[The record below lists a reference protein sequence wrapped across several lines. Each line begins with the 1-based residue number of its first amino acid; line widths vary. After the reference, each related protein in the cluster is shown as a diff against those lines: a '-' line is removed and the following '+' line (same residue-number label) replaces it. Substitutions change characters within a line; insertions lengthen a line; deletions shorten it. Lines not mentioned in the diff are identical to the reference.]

1 MINVLNGKLGVPAVM
16 LFAAAFILALVSFIV
31 AVRTEP
37 YSGVCQEADYVI
49 QCRALRAAIA
59 LDGVLWY
66 TSPNEKGLS
75 QDTVLE

>member
-1 MINVLNGKLGVPAVM
+1 MLYAAV
-16 LFAAAFILALVSFIV
+16 FILDLVSFIV
-31 AVRTEP
+31 AVSIEP

-66 TSPNEKGLS
+66 ASPNENG
-75 QDTVLE
+75 

>member
-1 MINVLNGKLGVPAVM
+1 MVFVINVLNGKLGVPAVA
-16 LFAAAFILALVSFIV
+16 LYAAAFLLALVSFIV

-37 YSGVCQEADYVI
+37 YSGGCQGADYVL

-66 TSPNEKGLS
+66 ASPNENG
-75 QDTVLE
+75 